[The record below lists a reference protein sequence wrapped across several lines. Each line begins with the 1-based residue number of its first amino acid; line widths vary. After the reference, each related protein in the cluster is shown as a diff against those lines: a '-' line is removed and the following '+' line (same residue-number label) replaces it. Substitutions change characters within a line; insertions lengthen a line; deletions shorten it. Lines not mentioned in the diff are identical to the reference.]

1 MELQKAVY
9 QVFLQLSD
17 SLDLVDPD
25 QYGYPC
31 KSLSGNSIGQH
42 VRHIIEM
49 FQCLDNGYQQGEVDY
64 ERRKRDSQ
72 IETDKI
78 FAKGLLEEITMQISK
93 ENKSLYLLTYY
104 DEFQAEP
111 EKISTNYFR
120 EIAYNLEHTIHHMA
134 LIRVGLR
141 ELGDVP
147 VDDSYGVASSTL
159 KYRKQCAQ

>member
-17 SLDLVDPD
+17 SLDLLDPD

-49 FQCLDNGYQQGEVDY
+49 FQCLDNGYNRGEVDY
-64 ERRKRDSQ
+64 EERKRDKQ
-72 IETDKI
+72 IETDKF
-78 FAKGLLEEITMQISK
+78 FAKGLLEEIRLQLSK

-104 DEFQAEP
+104 DEFQGEP
-111 EKISTNYFR
+111 
-120 EIAYNLEHTIHHMA
+120 
-134 LIRVGLR
+134 
-141 ELGDVP
+141 
-147 VDDSYGVASSTL
+147 
-159 KYRKQCAQ
+159 